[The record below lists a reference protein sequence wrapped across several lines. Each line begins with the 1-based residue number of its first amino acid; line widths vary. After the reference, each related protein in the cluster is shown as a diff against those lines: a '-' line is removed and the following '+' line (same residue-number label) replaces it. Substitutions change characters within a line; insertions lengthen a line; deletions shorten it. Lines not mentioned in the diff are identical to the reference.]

1 VDIRKSV
8 HMHLNYDLFSEILKD
23 VAKTVSK
30 IPQVD
35 TEHRIL
41 LAESVAA
48 LQLAL
53 SAVSKCN

>member
-1 VDIRKSV
+1 
-8 HMHLNYDLFSEILKD
+8 MHLNYDLFSEILKD

-35 TEHRIL
+35 IEHRIL